1 MTAQA
6 LDLQIRHLIPA
17 AAAGD
22 HSAYGRVV
30 AACQNTVT
38 AIALAI
44 VRDVHTSQDIAQ
56 DAFLTAWQK
65 LARLKN
71 PDSFLPWL
79 RQITRNL
86 ARDHLRAQ
94 KRHGPP
100 VDDAEAAIAQV
111 ADSRPCPADQQ
122 VQLEE
127 AEAAS
132 AAIDALPEESREV
145 LLLFY
150 REGQSS
156 QQVASLLGLSDAA
169 VRKRL
174 SRARQA
180 IRDEMLARLGDFAR
194 SSAPSAAFTAVVTA
208 ALVAASP
215 PAAAAS
221 ILVAGAA
228 TAGKS
233 FGKLLLGSF
242 GSILIGLAGAFI
254 GIYWGLKRQLRGA
267 IDQAERRA
275 LTRSAW
281 INAFTSVAFL
291 LGILATTTWT
301 EGWLAPVL
309 VTAAFMATITW
320 QCSVSQP
327 RAMARRHAL
336 ELQRDPEA
344 ALRRRRCERRTAWLG
359 WITGFVLGGGG
370 LVYGLVASGRLAI

>member
-22 HSAYGRVV
+22 RSAYGRVV

-94 KRHGPP
+94 RRHGLP

-111 ADSRPCPADQQ
+111 ADPRPCPADQQ

-127 AEAAS
+127 AEAAA

-145 LLLFY
+145 LLLYY

-156 QQVASLLGLSDAA
+156 QQVATLLGLSDAA

-180 IRDEMLARLGDFAR
+180 IRDEMLARLGEFAR

-208 ALVAASP
+208 ALTVASP
-215 PAAAAS
+215 QAAAAS

-242 GSILIGLAGAFI
+242 GSIVIGLGAAFA
-254 GIYWGLKRQLRGA
+254 GIYWGLKCQLRGA
-267 IDQAERRA
+267 IDATERQA
-275 LTRSAW
+275 LTRSALV
-281 INAFTSVAFL
+281 NAAATVAFL
-291 LGILATTTWT
+291 FGILATTAWT
-301 EGWLAPVL
+301 EGWLPPVL
-309 VTAAFMATITW
+309 VAIVFMSIITW
-320 QCSVSQP
+320 QCSVTQP
-327 RAMARRHAL
+327 RAMARRHAI
-336 ELQRDPEA
+336 EMQRDPEV
-344 ALRRRRCERRTAWLG
+344 ALRKRRRERLTAWLG
-359 WITGFVLGGGG
+359 FLTGLVLGGGG
-370 LVYGLVASGRLAI
+370 LIYGLIASGRAAF

>member
-1 MTAQA
+1 MNAQA

-22 HSAYGRVV
+22 HGAYGRVV

-65 LARLKN
+65 IARLRN

-111 ADSRPCPADQQ
+111 ADPRPCPADQQ

-127 AEAAS
+127 AEAAA

-156 QQVASLLGLSDAA
+156 QQVATLLGLSDAA

-180 IRDEMLARLGDFAR
+180 IRDEMLARLGEFAR

-208 ALVAASP
+208 ALVVASP
-215 PAAAAS
+215 PAAAAG
-221 ILVAGAA
+221 ILAVGAA

-233 FGKLLLGSF
+233 LGKLLLGSF
-242 GSILIGLAGAFI
+242 GSIVVGLGGAFA
-254 GIYWGLKRQLRGA
+254 GIYWGLKCQLRGA
-267 IDQAERRA
+267 LDAAERRA
-275 LTRSAW
+275 LTRSAV
-281 INAFTSVAFL
+281 INALASVAFMI
-291 LGILATTTWT
+291 GILASTAWT
-301 EGWLAPVL
+301 EGWQAPVL

-327 RAMARRHAL
+327 RAMARRREL
-336 ELQRDPEA
+336 EMQRDPEA
-344 ALRRRRCERRTAWLG
+344 ALRRRRRERVTAWLG
-359 WITGFVLGGGG
+359 FLTGLVLGGGG
-370 LVYGLVASGRLAI
+370 LVYGLIASGRLAF

>member
-22 HSAYGRVV
+22 RSAYGRVV

-122 VQLEE
+122 VQQEE
-127 AEAAS
+127 AEAA
-132 AAIDALPEESREV
+132 AAALDALPEESREV

-156 QQVASLLGLSDAA
+156 QQVAVLLGLSDAA

-180 IRDEMLARLGDFAR
+180 IRDEMFARLGEFAR

-208 ALVAASP
+208 ALTVASP
-215 PAAAAS
+215 QAAAAS
-221 ILVAGAA
+221 LLVAGAA

-242 GSILIGLAGAFI
+242 GSIVIGLVAAFA
-254 GIYWGLKRQLRGA
+254 GIYWGLKCQLRGA
-267 IDQAERRA
+267 IDAVERRA
-275 LTRSAW
+275 LTRSAL
-281 INAFTSVAFL
+281 INAFATVAFL
-291 LGILATTTWT
+291 LGIVACTAWT
-301 EGWLAPVL
+301 EGWRAPVI
-309 VTAAFMATITW
+309 VSTAFLATITW
-320 QCSVSQP
+320 QTSVSQP
-327 RAMARRHAL
+327 RAMARRRAL
-336 ELQRDPEA
+336 EMQRDPGA
-344 ALRRRRCERRTAWLG
+344 ALRKRRRERITAWLG
-359 WITGFVLGGGG
+359 FLTGLLLGGGG
-370 LVYGLVASGRLAI
+370 LIYGLIASGRVNL